1 MWGGRVVEAE
11 RPLAASEFDL
21 LAALA
26 RSQERAPGARLSA
39 ALGLAAVA
47 AQGRHPWPS
56 GSRVPWGVGWSGRHG
71 GTGRWY
77 PRDSIS
83 SARVSS
89 PRLLP
94 CGSVSDLADTMSGSS
109 RLGTAIQ
116 PSRTAGDSVLLA
128 VPA

>member
-56 GSRVPWGVGWSGRHG
+56 GSRVPWGVAGASAGLEDGAQAG
-71 GTGRWY
+71 GGGG
-77 PRDSIS
+77 
-83 SARVSS
+83 
-89 PRLLP
+89 
-94 CGSVSDLADTMSGSS
+94 GSRGGGGGGAPGE
-109 RLGTAIQ
+109 RLGGGGAGRGGGGR
-116 PSRTAGDSVLLA
+116 PSR
-128 VPA
+128 

>member
-56 GSRVPWGVGWSGRHG
+56 GSRVPWGVAGASAGLADGAQAGAGGGGPPWARGGAPG
-71 GTGRWY
+71 GTR
-77 PRDSIS
+77 P
-83 SARVSS
+83 
-89 PRLLP
+89 
-94 CGSVSDLADTMSGSS
+94 
-109 RLGTAIQ
+109 
-116 PSRTAGDSVLLA
+116 AGGA
-128 VPA
+128 AG

>member
-26 RSQERAPGARLSA
+26 RSQERATGARLSA

-56 GSRVPWGVGWSGRHG
+56 GSRVPWGVAGASAGLEDGAQAGGGGGGRG
-71 GTGRWY
+71 GGGGGGPRGRR
-77 PRDSIS
+77 PRGGG
-83 SARVSS
+83 AGRGGGPPPLERPPA
-89 PRLLP
+89 PR
-94 CGSVSDLADTMSGSS
+94 GGRRGV
-109 RLGTAIQ
+109 R
-116 PSRTAGDSVLLA
+116 
-128 VPA
+128 

>member
-56 GSRVPWGVGWSGRHG
+56 GSRVPWGVAGASAGLEDGAQAGGGGGGRRG
-71 GTGRWY
+71 GGGGGPAAER
-77 PRDSIS
+77 PAGGG
-83 SARVSS
+83 ARV
-89 PRLLP
+89 PRA
-94 CGSVSDLADTMSGSS
+94 GGAVRESGGRSGS
-109 RLGTAIQ
+109 RG
-116 PSRTAGDSVLLA
+116 RG
-128 VPA
+128 

>member
-56 GSRVPWGVGWSGRHG
+56 GSRVPWGVAGASAGLEDGAQAGDRGGGSAGGGGGGAAGVRRGGRRG
-71 GTGRWY
+71 GPAPAFQPGR
-77 PRDSIS
+77 P
-83 SARVSS
+83 
-89 PRLLP
+89 
-94 CGSVSDLADTMSGSS
+94 
-109 RLGTAIQ
+109 
-116 PSRTAGDSVLLA
+116 AGDSVLLA

>member
-56 GSRVPWGVGWSGRHG
+56 GSRVPWGVAGA
-71 GTGRWY
+71 
-77 PRDSIS
+77 
-83 SARVSS
+83 SAG
-89 PRLLP
+89 LED
-94 CGSVSDLADTMSGSS
+94 GA
-109 RLGTAIQ
+109 Q
-116 PSRTAGDSVLLA
+116 AGDGGGERVGGGGGGPEGEGLGGGDGGRAEGAPPLERQPPPRGGRGD
-128 VPA
+128 VGPPPPR